1 MSENSKNARSYS
13 WVCVIYPESLP
24 KDFEKIIQ
32 LSGLKCALSPLH
44 DKDLNADEEHKKPHY
59 HLIYRFDTNVRYSQ
73 AKKFSDELNGT
84 IPQLLHN
91 VRGYYRY
98 FTHKDNPE
106 KYQYYE
112 KDIKVFNGFDIRD
125 YCTPTSAEISQMKIE
140 VIKYIRENKIYE
152 YADLLEN
159 LLDNELIDLFDCA
172 SSNTILFNNFLHS
185 KRIIK
190 ERKELII
197 KTEIL

>member
-1 MSENSKNARSYS
+1 MPKKNKSIIKDRGRN

-44 DKDLNADEEHKKPHY
+44 DKDLNADEEEKKPHY
-59 HLIYRFDTNVRYSQ
+59 HLIFCFENSNTYNVAS
-73 AKKFSDELNGT
+73 KFTASLNGT

-91 VRGYYRY
+91 LRGYYRY

-106 KYQYYE
+106 KYQYNE

-125 YCTPTSAEISQMKIE
+125 YCTPTSAEISQMKRD
-140 VIKYIRENKIYE
+140 IKNYINEKEIME
-152 YADLLEN
+152 YCDLLDS
-159 LLDNELIDLFDCA
+159 LDNDCLLELFDCA
-172 SSNTILFNNFLHS
+172 SSNTLLFNTYLTS
-185 KRIIK
+185 KRNK
-190 ERKELII
+190 KYTMR
-197 KTEIL
+197 TEIL

>member
-1 MSENSKNARSYS
+1 MSENSKNLRSYA
-13 WVCVIYPESLP
+13 WVCVIYPDSLP

-73 AKKFSDELNGT
+73 AKSFSDSLNGT

-91 VRGYYRY
+91 LRGYYRY

-106 KYQYYE
+106 KYQYDE

-125 YCTPTSAEISQMKIE
+125 YCTPTSAEISKMKQEI
-140 VIKYIRENKIYE
+140 INYINGNDITE
-152 YADLLEN
+152 YCDLLDCLRLDG
-159 LLDNELIDLFDCA
+159 LLELFDCA
-172 SSNTILFNNFLHS
+172 SSNTLLFNTYLTSRRN
-185 KRIIK
+185 KKITMR
-190 ERKELII
+190 
-197 KTEIL
+197 TEIL

>member
-1 MSENSKNARSYS
+1 MAENSKNARSYA

-24 KDFEKIIQ
+24 SDWEQIIQ

-44 DKDLNADEEHKKPHY
+44 DKDLNADEEEKKPHY

-73 AKKFSDELNGT
+73 AKSFADSLNGT
-84 IPQLLHN
+84 IPQLLHS

-106 KYQYYE
+106 KYQYDE
-112 KDIKVFNGFDIRD
+112 KDIKVFNNFNIRD
-125 YCTPTSAEISQMKIE
+125 YCTPTSAEISEIKQE
-140 VIKYIRENKIYE
+140 VIKYIRINNIYE

-159 LLDNELIDLFDCA
+159 LLDNGLIDLFDCA
-172 SSNTILFNNFLHS
+172 SNNTILFNNFLHS

-190 ERKELII
+190 ERKEYLV

>member
-1 MSENSKNARSYS
+1 MSEKSNKNLKGRN

-44 DKDLNADEEHKKPHY
+44 DKDLNADDEEKKAHY
-59 HLIYRFDTNVRYSQ
+59 HLIFCWDNGSTTFNN
-73 AKKFSDELNGT
+73 AKLFTESLNGT

-106 KYQYYE
+106 KYQYDE

-125 YCTPTSAEISQMKIE
+125 YCTPTSAEISQMKQEI
-140 VIKYIRENKIYE
+140 INYINNNDITE
-152 YADLLEN
+152 YCDLLDCLRLDC
-159 LLDNELIDLFDCA
+159 LLELFDCA
-172 SSNTILFNNFLHS
+172 SSNTLLFNTYLTS
-185 KRIIK
+185 KRNKKITM
-190 ERKELII
+190 R
-197 KTEIL
+197 TEIL

>member
-1 MSENSKNARSYS
+1 MAENSKNARSYS

-24 KDFEKIIQ
+24 EDFEKIIQ

-44 DKDLNADEEHKKPHY
+44 DKDLNADEEHKKAHY

-73 AKKFSDELNGT
+73 AKSFSDSLNGT

-106 KYQYYE
+106 KYQYNE
-112 KDIKVFNGFDIRD
+112 KDIKLFNGFNIKD
-125 YCTPTSAEISQMKIE
+125 YCTPTSAEISQMKRDIKNYINEKEIIE
-140 VIKYIRENKIYE
+140 YC
-152 YADLLEN
+152 DLLDS
-159 LLDNELIDLFDCA
+159 LDNDGLLELFDCA
-172 SSNTILFNNFLHS
+172 SSNTLLFNTYLTS
-185 KRIIK
+185 KRNK
-190 ERKELII
+190 KFTMR
-197 KTEIL
+197 TEIL